1 MHQSSKAGLYSP
13 AFFCINE
20 CRLRCSSL
28 PRLSQHEKVRA
39 ILISMETQ
47 AMTSMSVDT
56 RGATSAATGA
66 VVAALGSAGAGAG
79 VTPAKGP
86 DPRTMKMVDG

>member
-1 MHQSSKAGLYSP
+1 
-13 AFFCINE
+13 
-20 CRLRCSSL
+20 
-28 PRLSQHEKVRA
+28 
-39 ILISMETQ
+39 
-47 AMTSMSVDT
+47 MTSMSVDT